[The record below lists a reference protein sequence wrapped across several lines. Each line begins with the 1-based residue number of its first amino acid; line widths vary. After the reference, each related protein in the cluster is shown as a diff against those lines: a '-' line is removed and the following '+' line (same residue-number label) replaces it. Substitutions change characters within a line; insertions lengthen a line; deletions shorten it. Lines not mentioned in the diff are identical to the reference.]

1 MKATTNSIRGPLEN
15 AAVLRRHPSAPS
27 AINVTLAMALALAAM
42 YVALAAF
49 DASTERSAG
58 IRADAFTTVIGTAP
72 TMAEPGVETS

>member
-42 YVALAAF
+42 YVALTAF
-49 DASTERSAG
+49 DASTERGAG
-58 IRADAFTTVIGTAP
+58 IGAGAVMTAIGTAP
-72 TMAEPGVETS
+72 AMAEPGRETS